1 MNTKGN
7 SYKGYDILIS
17 TRRDDKN
24 GFWTGCYRISDR
36 KKKIVFENSI
46 LPFDNESN
54 ALTVASVK
62 AQAWIDGS
70 TAGPGM

>member
-17 TRRDDKN
+17 TRRDGTN

-46 LPFDNESN
+46 LPFDNESM
-54 ALTVASVK
+54 
-62 AQAWIDGS
+62 
-70 TAGPGM
+70 P

>member
-46 LPFDNESN
+46 LPFDNESD
-54 ALTVASVK
+54 ALAVASVE
-62 AQAWIDGS
+62 AQVWIDGS
-70 TAGPGM
+70 TAGLSM

>member
-1 MNTKGN
+1 MNTKDN

-17 TRRDDKN
+17 IRRDGTN

-46 LPFDNESN
+46 LPFDNESG
-54 ALTVASVK
+54 ALGVASVE
-62 AQAWIDGS
+62 AQVWSDES
-70 TAGPGM
+70 TAGPSM